1 MKRVRFFQSPL
12 PSPQFCVVEGPCVS
26 PAAVADAV
34 WRHSREDSSISPV
47 LHSTCAPCISSQ
59 PCAVPA
65 LLCAH
70 PGARMA
76 QVNSVCAGVTD
87 QVCLLVD
94 EWTTNGWCKCLSVPS
109 CVPQVVEAHV
119 PSFIFDEFRTVLW
132 TWRRTNAFL
141 QTWIEE
147 LGPEAE
153 ASTAVQN
160 CVFCASRQCLQ
171 LSLQCNHQH

>member
-1 MKRVRFFQSPL
+1 MLCGGTAERTAAFLQSYTVPVL
-12 PSPQFCVVEGPCVS
+12 LASP
-26 PAAVADAV
+26 
-34 WRHSREDSSISPV
+34 HSPV
-47 LHSTCAPCISSQ
+47 LFLPCFVQ
-59 PCAVPA
+59 
-65 LLCAH
+65 AH

-94 EWTTNGWCKCLSVPS
+94 EWTTNGWCKSLSVPS

-147 LGPEAE
+147 LGPEDE